1 MMPEVP
7 SLYAQFL
14 ALYDLS
20 YWWGWV
26 IRPITVVVLALIIR
40 WVAQRLV
47 RRFFW
52 LAFKSR
58 RLRFGER
65 RARTIESLLMG
76 LTTMVVS
83 IVAVVVALSMLRAN
97 TDTLLFAIGLFS
109 AGFGLGAR
117 PLVSDYLAGITLIF
131 ENLYS
136 YGEKVEIM
144 EVIGMVERVGL
155 RTTEIRADSGELF
168 VVPNGDVRVI
178 RNFSRGAFSPAT
190 IRVTVKPK
198 DLNKTLDVL
207 ERFAEEAQGRYGDEV
222 IDHAE
227 VISDTGDL
235 SAHTTIMLVIRAP
248 FAHGAQL
255 RRRLLADV
263 YTALAE
269 AGIEEFA

>member
-1 MMPEVP
+1 MRP
-7 SLYAQFL
+7 LT
-14 ALYDLS
+14 
-20 YWWGWV
+20 V
-26 IRPITVVVLALIIR
+26 IVLALFAR
-40 WVAQRLV
+40 WIAQRLV

-58 RLRFGER
+58 RLHFGER

-83 IVAVVVALSMLRAN
+83 IVAVVISLSILGARSDA
-97 TDTLLFAIGLFS
+97 LLFAVGLFS
-109 AGFGLGAR
+109 AAFGLGAR

-131 ENLYS
+131 ENLYAH
-136 YGEKVEIM
+136 GEKVEILD
-144 EVIGMVERVGL
+144 VIGMVERVGL

-198 DLNKTLDVL
+198 DLNKTLEVL
-207 ERFAEEAQGRYGDEV
+207 EKFAEEAPQRYGGEV
-222 IDHAE
+222 IDHAD

-235 SAHTTIMLVIRAP
+235 SAHTTLMLVVRAP

-255 RRRLLADV
+255 RRRLLADI
-263 YTALAE
+263 YTALAD

>member
-1 MMPEVP
+1 MRP
-7 SLYAQFL
+7 LT
-14 ALYDLS
+14 
-20 YWWGWV
+20 V
-26 IRPITVVVLALIIR
+26 IVLALLVR
-40 WVAQRLV
+40 WIGQRLV

-58 RLRFGER
+58 RLSFGER

-76 LTTMVVS
+76 LTTMIVS
-83 IVAVVVALSMLRAN
+83 IVAIVVALSVLRAN

-131 ENLYS
+131 ENLYA

-144 EVIGMVERVGL
+144 DVIGMVERVGL

-207 ERFAEEAQGRYGDEV
+207 EQFAEEAQNRYGDEV
-222 IDHAE
+222 VDHAE
-227 VISDTGDL
+227 VISDSGEL
-235 SAHTTIMLVIRAP
+235 SAHTTVMLVIRAP
-248 FAHGAQL
+248 FAHGANL

-263 YTALAE
+263 YEALAA
-269 AGIEEFA
+269 AGIEELA

>member
-1 MMPEVP
+1 MRT
-7 SLYAQFL
+7 LT
-14 ALYDLS
+14 
-20 YWWGWV
+20 V
-26 IRPITVVVLALIIR
+26 IFIALIAR

-47 RRFFW
+47 RRSFW
-52 LAFKSR
+52 LAFRSR
-58 RLRFGER
+58 RLKFGER

-76 LTTMVVS
+76 LTTLIVS
-83 IVAVVVALSMLRAN
+83 VVAFVVGLSMVGAPSE
-97 TDTLLFAIGLFS
+97 TLLFAVGLFS

-131 ENLYS
+131 ENLYAF
-136 YGEKVEIM
+136 GEKVEIM
-144 EVIGMVERVGL
+144 DVIGMVERVGL

-198 DLNKTLDVL
+198 DLNKTLEVL
-207 ERFAEEAQGRYGDEV
+207 EQFAEAATGRYGGEV

-227 VISDTGDL
+227 VISDTGEL
-235 SAHTTIMLVIRAP
+235 SAHTSLMLVVRAP